1 MAVPQEYRFTIRNFY
16 VKTQQDN
23 IEITN
28 GLHNNTK
35 WSDGYKGFR
44 SNIREHLKLEHNGRC
59 AFCRCRVST
68 GTSYSNLEHIVPKGK
83 YPQFEFLPQNL
94 VYCCTRCNFGKG
106 EGVTLSNPLQ
116 DRTQQLYPDNSAGF
130 NIVNPYYDN
139 FEDHINFIDD
149 VIIVA
154 ENNSDKGKK
163 TIKFYK
169 LYRPELA
176 EDRAFE
182 LRLDKQAVTHQ
193 LLARLTEPE
202 LDQGII
208 NQINTIISRIPTWT
222 L

>member
-1 MAVPQEYRFTIRNFY
+1 MCILQMQSKYW
-16 VKTQQDN
+16 D
-23 IEITN
+23 
-28 GLHNNTK
+28 
-35 WSDGYKGFR
+35 
-44 SNIREHLKLEHNGRC
+44 KLVELRTYC
-59 AFCRCRVST
+59 S
-68 GTSYSNLEHIVPKGK
+68 KKK

-94 VYCCTRCNFGKG
+94 AYCCTRCNFGKG

-154 ENNSDKGKK
+154 ENNSDKGNE

-176 EDRAFE
+176 EERAFE
-182 LRLDKQAVTHQ
+182 LRLDQEGVSHQ
-193 LLARLTEPE
+193 LLARLTEPGLE
-202 LDQGII
+202 QEVV
-208 NQINTIISRIPTWT
+208 NQINAIISRIPTWT